1 MSFLYYFLPGLLAGL
16 LVDMAV
22 RRLSGP
28 YSPTDSAGSGEA
40 EAQVAGGAAT
50 PPEGEAGTALL
61 AALDGR
67 DWRRVALVLLTAL
80 IIGAVGLRY
89 SDPTQGVIVAV
100 YAAVLLTC
108 TATDLIAFRIPNA
121 ITYPAIVLA
130 LVAAALIP
138 EADLKAAAAGGAVAG
153 GFMLAIAIISRG
165 GLGLGDVKLA
175 TFAGLAL
182 GVPFIYPAL
191 FLMATLGA
199 LVAVA
204 LLLLRLRGKGD
215 PIPYA
220 PVLAAATLVVF
231 FWRGSALA
239 TL

>member
-16 LVDMAV
+16 LVDLAV
-22 RRLSGP
+22 RRLSVS
-28 YSPTDSAGSGEA
+28 YSPSDGADPEEA
-40 EAQVAGGAAT
+40 ETQAAASAAV
-50 PPEGEAGTALL
+50 PPEGEAGRALL
-61 AALDGR
+61 PALEGR

-89 SDPTQGVIVAV
+89 SDPTQGVIVAA
-100 YAAVLLTC
+100 YAAVLLAC

-138 EADLKAAAAGGAVAG
+138 EADIKAAAAGGAVAG

-182 GVPFIYPAL
+182 GVPFVYPAL
-191 FLMATLGA
+191 FLMAFFGA
-199 LVAVA
+199 VVAVA

-220 PVLAAATLVVF
+220 PVLAAATLIVF
-231 FWRGSALA
+231 LWQGSALT

>member
-16 LVDMAV
+16 LVDLAV
-22 RRLSGP
+22 RRLSS
-28 YSPTDSAGSGEA
+28 YSPTDGA
-40 EAQVAGGAAT
+40 EPDETEPQAAADVAA
-50 PPEGEAGTALL
+50 PPEGEAGRALL
-61 AALDGR
+61 PALEGR
-67 DWRRVALVLLTAL
+67 HWRRAALVLLTAL
-80 IIGAVGLRY
+80 VIGAVGLRY
-89 SDPTQGVIVAV
+89 SDPTHGIIVAA
-100 YAAVLLTC
+100 YAAVLLAC

-182 GVPFIYPAL
+182 GVPFVYPAL
-191 FLMATLGA
+191 FLMAFFGA
-199 LVAVA
+199 VVAVA

-220 PVLAAATLVVF
+220 PTLAAATLIVF
-231 FWRGSALA
+231 FWRGSAL
-239 TL
+239 TSL

>member
-16 LVDMAV
+16 LVDLAV
-22 RRLSGP
+22 RRLSSSYPQFDPADSEAVGEQIEAGP
-28 YSPTDSAGSGEA
+28 
-40 EAQVAGGAAT
+40 T
-50 PPEGEAGTALL
+50 PRPEGEAGTALL
-61 AALDGR
+61 PALDER
-67 DWRRVALVLLTAL
+67 DWRRAALVLLTAL

-89 SDPTQGVIVAV
+89 SDPTQGVIVAA

-108 TATDLIAFRIPNA
+108 AATDLIAFRIPNA

-191 FLMATLGA
+191 FLMAFFGA
-199 LVAVA
+199 VVAVA

-220 PVLAAATLVVF
+220 PILAVATLIVF
-231 FWRGSALA
+231 FWRGSAL
-239 TL
+239 TTF